1 MLERYCRPTA
11 ADPSAIATRGG
22 YRHAMAEPVYAPV
35 IVTAKALF
43 RAMGLKIEMRGAQR
57 VPRAGGVVLASNHI
71 SYLDFIFAGLAAN
84 PSGRYVRFMA
94 KDTIWDHRVAGPLMR
109 GMKHIPVDRA
119 AGAGALA
126 AGLQRVRSGEVVGLF
141 PEATIS
147 QSFELKGF
155 KNGAARMAAEA
166 DAPLVPVVVWG
177 TQRMLTKGH
186 PRDFSRGKAVSITV
200 GEPLHPR
207 HDDDAGEVTE
217 ALHARMAQLLD
228 DAIARYPQQ
237 PADDDDRWWLPAR
250 FGGTAP
256 TLQQAAAMEVAERKA
271 RAAKAAATA
280 ATKAP

>member
-1 MLERYCRPTA
+1 
-11 ADPSAIATRGG
+11 
-22 YRHAMAEPVYAPV
+22 MAEPVYAPV
-35 IVTAKALF
+35 VATAKALF
-43 RAMGLKIEMRGAQR
+43 RTLGLRIDVRGAEH
-57 VPRAGGVVLASNHI
+57 VPAQGGVVLASNHV

-119 AGAGALA
+119 AGASSLA
-126 AGLQRVRSGEVVGLF
+126 AGLQSVRRGEVVGVF

-166 DAPLVPVVVWG
+166 GVPLVPVVLWG
-177 TQRMLTKGH
+177 TQRMMTKGR

-200 GEPLHPR
+200 GDPLNPSR
-207 HDDDAGEVTE
+207 DDDSSAVTAE
-217 ALHARMAQLLD
+217 LRERMAAMLD
-228 DAIARYPQQ
+228 YAIARYPQD
-237 PADDDDRWWLPAR
+237 PAGDDDRWWLPAR

-256 TLQQAAAMEVAERKA
+256 TPAEAAALEVAERKA
-271 RAAKAAATA
+271 RAAARAAGRTG
-280 ATKAP
+280 